1 MIGLYLIMIKQIKT
15 NHTGFLIIILIMIL
29 VPHTSF
35 SQKSIEDQDS
45 LFRLREAQLK
55 GYTNINILVAEQGY
69 KNRHM
74 DVPDDKLSIFPG
86 IEGPLEP
93 TILPA
98 KRVTSWKK
106 YSIGSSSRLA
116 IFLTDTISNWLG
128 IVSGL
133 KAQGIPFRVTTNI
146 DEALKHTVVIIYPAV
161 DGKNMDIETFV
172 KLREH
177 PKNGGVLIG
186 FNVIAPSMHSV
197 FGFGKSTYSNQRD
210 NIIIRNFSI
219 PETAFIEDI
228 NEAKL
233 RIGNFNITKENIT
246 TFGYEE
252 TAYQPIGVFED
263 GSAAIIRSLYNNGAC
278 YAFGFDLGFL
288 TIFAHANLD
297 PQIQRTY
304 VNDFEPTLD
313 VLYRMIKSIYV
324 EYADFPVLP
333 GMVPENKKVAIL
345 ISHDIDYTK
354 SIDSMLFYAE
364 MERSKNIAATYF
376 IQTRYIKDGL
386 DQAYLKEKYFPYFI
400 ALKNMGME
408 IGSHSVSHTPF
419 LSHIPLGTGMEKY
432 PDYRPYYF
440 TFTSTFNETIMG
452 ELRVSHFLLKELF
465 GVNSTSFRSGYLRYP
480 EKLHVSMQEIGFKY
494 GSSITAN
501 EVLTHMPFNPMYD
514 YMFDEELDVFEIPI
528 TIEDELPPKMD
539 KRVDEA
545 IILTEKIS
553 RYGGVVNILIHTNIL
568 GHKYRFQEQY
578 TDHYKDDAWFGTISQ
593 YGDWWQ
599 ARTAIQIDVQ
609 SSNKLI
615 RVSLEAPICIN
626 DFPLIVPKN
635 LKLITTIPNI
645 SGIEKTKGGYLF
657 SKLTGKILLIF
668 EDQSGVFSR

>member
-1 MIGLYLIMIKQIKT
+1 MTKYIKT
-15 NHTGFLIIILIMIL
+15 NTSGSLIILLLMIM
-29 VPHTSF
+29 VSYSSF

-45 LFRLREAQLK
+45 LFRLKESQLK

-69 KNRHM
+69 KNRYM
-74 DVPDDKLSIFPG
+74 DVPDDKLAVFPG
-86 IEGPLEP
+86 LEGPMKP

-98 KRVTSWKK
+98 KSVTSWKK
-106 YSIGSSSRLA
+106 YSAGTSSRLA
-116 IFLTDTISNWLG
+116 IFLTDTASNWLG

-133 KAQGIPFRVTTNI
+133 KAQGVPFRVTTSI
-146 DEALKHTVVIIYPAV
+146 DDALTHTVVLIYPAI
-161 DGKNMDIETFV
+161 DSKNMDIETFV

-186 FNVIAPSMHSV
+186 FNVIAPSMQSV
-197 FGFGKSTYSNQRD
+197 FGFGKARYSNQRD

-219 PETAFIEDI
+219 PETSFIEDI

-233 RIGNFNITKENIT
+233 RIGNLNITKENTT

-263 GSAAIIRSLYNNGAC
+263 GSAAIIRNLYNDGAC

-313 VLYRMIKSIYV
+313 VLYRMIKSIYI
-324 EYADFPVLP
+324 EYSDFPILP

-354 SIDSMLFYAE
+354 SIDSMLLYAE
-364 MERSKNIAATYF
+364 MERSKNVKATYF
-376 IQTRYIKDGL
+376 VQTRYIKDGL
-386 DQAYLKEKYFPYFI
+386 DQAYLKDKYIPYFI

-408 IGSHSVSHTPF
+408 IASHSVSHTPF
-419 LSHIPLGTGMEKY
+419 LSHIPLGTGLEKY

-440 TFTSTFNETIMG
+440 TFTSTFNETILG
-452 ELRVSHFLLKELF
+452 ELRVSHFLIKELF
-465 GVNSTSFRSGYLRYP
+465 GVNATSFRSGYLRYP
-480 EKLHVSMQEIGFKY
+480 EKLHVSMQEVGFKY

-514 YMFDEELDVFEIPI
+514 YMFDEELDVFEIPV

-539 KRVDEA
+539 KRVDDA

-578 TDHYKDDAWFGTISQ
+578 TDHYKDEAWFGTISQ

-599 ARTAIQIDVQ
+599 ARTAIQIDIQ
-609 SSNKLI
+609 KYKKLI
-615 RVSLEAPICIN
+615 KVNIEAPLEIN
-626 DFPLIVPKN
+626 HFPIIVPKN
-635 LKLITTIPNI
+635 LKLITTIPLNNNI
-645 SGIEKTKGGYLF
+645 ERTEEGYLF
-657 SKLTGKILLIF
+657 SKLNGRIQLIF
-668 EDQSGVFSR
+668 EDQSALLSR